1 MVNFFNLLCYLSPTF
16 INQLREYT
24 VELKLDLAWKR
35 RTKEFFRQGAFHED
49 WQDANAVPPRT
60 FTTDMDVEG
69 IYYPCFVACDSLY
82 HGYRVPRR
90 GQSIRLGGD
99 ARHSLG
105 AAQLADL
112 NDDARPGRLYSG
124 PNGRHQ
130 YINDEIPAD
139 EI

>member
-1 MVNFFNLLCYLSPTF
+1 MLVHFIQSTNEFF
-16 INQLREYT
+16 Q
-24 VELKLDLAWKR
+24 VELNR
-35 RTKEFFRQGAFHED
+35 
-49 WQDANAVPPRT
+49 V
-60 FTTDMDVEG
+60 
-69 IYYPCFVACDSLY
+69 Y
-82 HGYRVPRR
+82 GYRVPRR